1 MSPIFPFHYGKPTW
15 MRSIPTILR
24 KNRGRE
30 QSNETSTSEAVL
42 YTLMIDFPTL
52 SLVSYTSIPYPFIC
66 LVPLSSRESPYR
78 PLWESLDVKYALL
91 TELKAKITGF
101 LWDQGEKS
109 RAGKVG

>member
-1 MSPIFPFHYGKPTW
+1 MGSQLGCARSRRSYGK
-15 MRSIPTILR
+15 I
-24 KNRGRE
+24 GDCE
-30 QSNETSTSEAVL
+30 QSNETSTSKAVL

-52 SLVSYTSIPYPFIC
+52 LSVKYTSIPYPFIC
-66 LVPLSSRESPYR
+66 LVPLSNRASPYR
-78 PLWESLDVKYALL
+78 PLWESLDFKYELL